1 MNVRKPTQI
10 GFIPKKKKP
19 KTAQAK
25 PVNEKTEERNNEPEN
40 KSE

>member
-10 GFIPKKKKP
+10 GFIPKKKKQKP
-19 KTAQAK
+19 VSTK
-25 PVNEKTEERNNEPEN
+25 PVNEKTEEKADESEN